1 MPSRA
6 FNDRL
11 EHGGGGSAGRQ
22 QEIKRIVSESMKWSY
37 LFEQYILSCD
47 IWSFNR
53 NPSFCDTNL
62 LIRNVKL

>member
-1 MPSRA
+1 
-6 FNDRL
+6 L

-22 QEIKRIVSESMKWSY
+22 KEIKRIVSESMKWSY

-53 NPSFCDTNL
+53 NQSFCDTNL
-62 LIRNVKL
+62 